1 MKIMELTYF
10 IERDYDYEAF
20 LTYKIPE
27 NMHNDEKYARQLC
40 EYFVTGGKEYELQSN
55 EMKGSEEILIV
66 KEVGEARRFTDETS
80 YKGRGIFLEFRSYN
94 SSGDMPVLHTQA
106 LNSHWDVIRYL
117 LKDVVDIPGKGQFL
131 RDSAEIDEDRAV
143 YVMYVGDKI

>member
-1 MKIMELTYF
+1 MELTYF
-10 IERDYDYEAF
+10 IERDNEYEAF

-40 EYFVTGGKEYELQSN
+40 EFFVTGGKEYELQSN
-55 EMKGSEEILIV
+55 EMKASEEILIV
-66 KEVGEARRFTDETS
+66 KEVGEARRFTEETS
-80 YKGRGIFLEFRSYN
+80 YKGRGIFLEFRSYH

-117 LKDVVDIPGKGQFL
+117 LKDVADIPGKGQYL

>member
-1 MKIMELTYF
+1 MMELTYY
-10 IERDYDYEAF
+10 IEKNDSYEPF

-40 EYFVTGGKEYELQSN
+40 EFLVSGQKEYELQSN

-66 KEVGEARRFTDETS
+66 KEIGPIRRFTEEPS
-80 YKGRGIFLEFRSYN
+80 YKGRGIFLEFRKYN
-94 SSGDMPVLHTQA
+94 ETGDMPLLHVQA

-117 LKDVVDIPGKGQFL
+117 LKDVVDIPRQGQYI

-143 YVMYVGDKI
+143 YVMYVGEKI